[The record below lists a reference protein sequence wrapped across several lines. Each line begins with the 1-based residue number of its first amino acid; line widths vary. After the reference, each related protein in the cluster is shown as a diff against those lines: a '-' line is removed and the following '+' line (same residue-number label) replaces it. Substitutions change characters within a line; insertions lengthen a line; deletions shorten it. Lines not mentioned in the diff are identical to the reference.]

1 MHAAS
6 ISPNATPLRPAPPR
20 SAPLRP
26 TSLHPQNLI
35 ATKSPSSTVFV
46 FDVAQHGALA
56 ADSVSKP
63 QFRCLGHTQEGYGLA
78 WSPHKEGRLV
88 SGSHDKSICL
98 WDVGRPGAAVD
109 LQPSLFIQ
117 EAHKGAVED
126 VDWHRSYDFLFGSV
140 GDDRAVHLWDCR
152 TEPKSAS
159 NTIVDAHAGDAHCLS
174 FNHYSEFL
182 LATGGADKCVCLW
195 DLRKLKERVHK
206 FEGHEGEVMSVAW
219 SPFGALTLASGGSDR
234 KVVVWDVDKI
244 GKEQSAEDAEDGPPE
259 LFFSHGGHTARVSEL
274 SWNTNEEY
282 VFASVDEDNSLQVW
296 QMVRRVYACACA
308 WARSFA
314 CACLCAGE
322 GRGGGF

>member
-1 MHAAS
+1 M
-6 ISPNATPLRPAPPR
+6 
-20 SAPLRP
+20 
-26 TSLHPQNLI
+26 
-35 ATKSPSSTVFV
+35 
-46 FDVAQHGALA
+46 
-56 ADSVSKP
+56 
-63 QFRCLGHTQEGYGLA
+63 
-78 WSPHKEGRLV
+78 

-322 GRGGGF
+322 GEGRGGGLLSFSFFCLPLPLPLPVVSCVLPATPGSHPSLFLSLSLSLLSLSFPNIPLPPHPAPPRSRSPIRS